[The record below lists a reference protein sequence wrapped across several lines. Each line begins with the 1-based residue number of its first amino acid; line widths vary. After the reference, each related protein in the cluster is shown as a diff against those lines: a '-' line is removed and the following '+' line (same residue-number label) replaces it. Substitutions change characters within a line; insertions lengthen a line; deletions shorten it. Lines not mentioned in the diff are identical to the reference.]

1 MRTLS
6 PPEIDEIDL
15 YDRLQARRR
24 RGTADVLAKARATVL
39 DAYTQYKPP
48 EVCGLSTVIENEDTA
63 EKLRSNY
70 QVLRSGALAG
80 DGARIL
86 ARSRICC
93 LCGLR
98 ATSQL
103 DHYLP
108 QQEFPEFAVYT
119 VNLVPACGVCN
130 NLKDELYKTG
140 SGDPAF
146 VHAYFDALPESETF
160 LRATLKLDQGVS
172 PSFKLV
178 QTPGLPDDTFR
189 VLTAQF
195 NYFDLDTIYS
205 EEAVE
210 LLAEKYGAIEDYFI
224 EGGQRQVAK
233 YLHREAQSVRGRLGL
248 NHWKSAIL
256 TAAAGSADFC
266 AWGFRLLNL
275 PDTET
280 HTADD
285 RGSIF

>member
-1 MRTLS
+1 LTD
-6 PPEIDEIDL
+6 P
-15 YDRLQARRR
+15 
-24 RGTADVLAKARATVL
+24 
-39 DAYTQYKPP
+39 
-48 EVCGLSTVIENEDTA
+48 STVIEDEDTA

-70 QVLRSGALAG
+70 QVLRSGALVE

-108 QQEFPEFAVYT
+108 KQIFPEFAAYT
-119 VNLVPACGVCN
+119 VNLVPVCGVCN
-130 NLKDELYKTG
+130 NLKDELYRTR

-146 VHAYFDALPESETF
+146 VHAYFDELPGSEPF
-160 LRATLKLDQGVS
+160 LRATLKLDQGVI
-172 PSFKLV
+172 PSFELV
-178 QTPGLPDDTFR
+178 QTPGLRDETFR
-189 VLTAQF
+189 VLIWQF
-195 NYFDLDTIYS
+195 GYIELNTIYS

-233 YLHREAQSVRGRLGL
+233 YLHREAQSIRGRVGL

-256 TAAAGSADFC
+256 TAAASSEDFC
-266 AWGFRLLNL
+266 TWGFRLLNS
-275 PDTET
+275 PDLQTKP
-280 HTADD
+280 ADASGFMLQE
-285 RGSIF
+285 R